1 MDLGQGDQKMFY
13 LLTPEETLVIVN
25 RMINTWHQLGTI
37 WTILY
42 FIVYIIV
49 HSVGGVVVGYSGVVE
64 MEGAWLCT
72 L

>member
-13 LLTPEETLVIVN
+13 LLAPEETLVIVN

-49 HSVGGVVVGYSGVVE
+49 LCRRCGG
-64 MEGAWLCT
+64 
-72 L
+72 